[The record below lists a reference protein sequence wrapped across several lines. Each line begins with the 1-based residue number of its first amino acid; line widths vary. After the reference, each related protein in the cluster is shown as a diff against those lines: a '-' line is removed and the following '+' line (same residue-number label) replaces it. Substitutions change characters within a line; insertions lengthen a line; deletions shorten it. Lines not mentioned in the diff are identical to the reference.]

1 MNEIDL
7 HFNRRK
13 DVSKEQ
19 IEMTMKVIV
28 AVLLGL
34 EVAIPPNP
42 YKMPL
47 ILSMVLLICLK
58 HDIPNKIMEKLMEW
72 MFKWK
77 KGDE

>member
-1 MNEIDL
+1 M
-7 HFNRRK
+7 
-13 DVSKEQ
+13 SKEQ

-34 EVAIPPNP
+34 EVAIPPNT
-42 YKMPL
+42 YKMTL
-47 ILSMVLLICLK
+47 ILTMVLLICLK